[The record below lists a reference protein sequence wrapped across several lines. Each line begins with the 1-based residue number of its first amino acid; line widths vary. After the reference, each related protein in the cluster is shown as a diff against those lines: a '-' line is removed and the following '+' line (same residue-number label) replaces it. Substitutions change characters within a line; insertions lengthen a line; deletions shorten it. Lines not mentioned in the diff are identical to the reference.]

1 MNNKRVRIENGRII
15 PSTQYDDE
23 AVYYE
28 VRASKETDSIYRTV
42 SYANKGTARMNR
54 FTIDDHTKYGG
65 VFSVSWNGVNVAPN
79 PDGPNKGGGLT
90 FTWGEKTVLDYRADL
105 IVNVLLGEFQ
115 TLKEAELY
123 AIKFAQSFGD
133 VKSFY
138 GYHPL
143 FEKEDL
149 TIEDIPTVFT
159 WDEGSRPIQI
169 KCPRVDKKVLEESK
183 ERAKRRLL
191 EKEARLNGKEDTR
204 IMVKVLLNI
213 NLNDLNEALASH
225 LENEVSVID
234 GVGADGESTYN
245 VDEVDVKVESTGA
258 IEATFYL
265 ERESGKFASADDLRA
280 EIVNQIGANATVE
293 IPIELVE

>member
-1 MNNKRVRIENGRII
+1 MGYKYVKIDESGAVI
-15 PSTQYDDE
+15 PSHQYDQE
-23 AVYYE
+23 AV
-28 VRASKETDSIYRTV
+28 
-42 SYANKGTARMNR
+42 SYDLRK
-54 FTIDDHTKYGG
+54 TKG
-65 VFSVSWNGVNVAPN
+65 VFSGVYIRREIGYSNTKGGRKNYFEIDDNTQSDGAFVVSWKNVYVAPR
-79 PDGPNKGGGLT
+79 PAESKDGKI
-90 FTWGEKTVLDYRADL
+90 VLDYQADM
-105 IVNVLLGEFQ
+105 VLNIKLGEFQ
-115 TLKEAELY
+115 KLKDAELY
-123 AIKFAQSFGD
+123 AIKFALDFGN
-133 VKSFY
+133 VKPFY

-143 FEKEDL
+143 FEKEGL
-149 TIEDIPTVFT
+149 TIEDIPMVFN
-159 WDEGSRPIQI
+159 WDDSTRPIQI
-169 KCPRVDKKVLEESK
+169 KCPVVDKSVIQENK

-245 VDEVDVKVESTGA
+245 VDEVDVKVKSTGA

>member
-1 MNNKRVRIENGRII
+1 MNSKRVRIENGRII
-15 PSTQYDDE
+15 PSTQHDDE

-28 VRASKETDSIYRTV
+28 VRVSKETDSIYRAI

-54 FTIDDHTKYGG
+54 FSIDDHTKYGG
-65 VFSVSWNGVNVAPN
+65 VFSVSWSWVNVAPN

-105 IVNVLLGEFQ
+105 QVNVLLGEFQ

-159 WDEGSRPIQI
+159 WDGGSRPIQI

-234 GVGADGESTYN
+234 GVGANGDSTYN

-265 ERESGKFASADDLRA
+265 ERESGKFASADELRE
-280 EIVNQIGANATVE
+280 EIINQIGANSTVE
-293 IPIELVE
+293 IPLELVE